1 MRTCLACLVLLIA
14 LPHSVS
20 AQDHL
25 EPDVD
30 AFVDPDSYLLKIRH
44 IFARA
49 FDEGVILRV
58 LVLPSFRDEY
68 AVGLKQNDNGI
79 EAFVLE
85 PSSMIWNTE
94 LIKMYEDG
102 EIVETTRDGEA
113 IPPAKSAELK
123 KLKATTPADYRDI
136 KAARRV
142 RAIPGELSA
151 EIKAIWT
158 EMLLDVRHPKE
169 AINGLDGVEYHFS
182 MWLQGRGDMS
192 GHAWSPRPGSKVEGL
207 TALAEALADFARGK
221 ADLSAL
227 KKKVE
232 QAKKSTKP

>member
-1 MRTCLACLVLLIA
+1 MKTCLACLVLLIA

-49 FDEGVILRV
+49 FDEGVILRA

-85 PSSMIWNTE
+85 TLVDDLEYRAHQDVRGW
-94 LIKMYEDG
+94 
-102 EIVETTRDGEA
+102 RDRGNH
-113 IPPAKSAELK
+113 
-123 KLKATTPADYRDI
+123 
-136 KAARRV
+136 ARR
-142 RAIPGELSA
+142 
-151 EIKAIWT
+151 
-158 EMLLDVRHPKE
+158 
-169 AINGLDGVEYHFS
+169 
-182 MWLQGRGDMS
+182 
-192 GHAWSPRPGSKVEGL
+192 
-207 TALAEALADFARGK
+207 
-221 ADLSAL
+221 
-227 KKKVE
+227 
-232 QAKKSTKP
+232 